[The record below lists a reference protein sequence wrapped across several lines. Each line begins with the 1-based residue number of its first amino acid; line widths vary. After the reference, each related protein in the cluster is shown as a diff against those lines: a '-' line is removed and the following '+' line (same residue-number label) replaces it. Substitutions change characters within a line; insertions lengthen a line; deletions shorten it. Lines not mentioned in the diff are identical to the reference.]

1 MNPKKS
7 TQYRSIL
14 GSPIWHT
21 AYYRYKAARAFSLL
35 GEVVQFRRK
44 NFDRFQFYFKLICR
58 GALSPEDAFSIVTG
72 SISNY
77 PEKFEKWCHIQA
89 MLSEGFISVND
100 LTSVLTWQDG
110 EPEIVT
116 ANTTLFES
124 VEQDSKC
131 YALPQS

>member
-1 MNPKKS
+1 MS
-7 TQYRSIL
+7 TQCRSIL

-35 GEVVQFRRK
+35 GEVVEFRRK
-44 NFDRFQFYFKLICR
+44 NFDRFQFLFKLICR

-77 PEKFEKWCHIQA
+77 PEKFEKWSHVSHL
-89 MLSEGFISVND
+89 LSEGFITVDD
-100 LTSVLTWQDG
+100 LTCVLSWQEGD
-110 EPEIVT
+110 PEKVT

-124 VEQDSKC
+124 VEQDSNG